1 MERCKVLLKAK
12 AAEVVSE
19 AVRVFVALERRV
31 RAD

>member
-1 MERCKVLLKAK
+1 MERAKVLLKAK

-19 AVRVFVALERRV
+19 AVRVFAELKRRV